1 MHSRDKANIQKSLK
15 TVFLFGLICL
25 TANLSSIAVAAEEKV
40 LNVYNWADYIA
51 PDTISNFQKETGI
64 RVRYDNYDGNETLHA
79 KLVAGKSGYDIVVPA
94 SSWAK
99 IQLQGGLLQKLDKT
113 QLPNWQN
120 LDPVILTQLSQ
131 VDPGNQYLVSWLWG
145 YTTVG
150 VNMDKVKTA
159 LGNTPMPDN
168 AWELVF
174 NPQYTHK
181 LKGCGLG
188 YLDSGSEV
196 FPAVL
201 HYLGKPAYSNDK
213 ADYTAAFDVLKKVRG
228 DIKVFT
234 SLGQIEDIANG
245 SVCVVLGWVG
255 DFNLAHKR
263 SIENKKPKNIV
274 ALVPANG
281 GVMFMDTM
289 AIPADAPHPHNA
301 HLFINYILNPKVH
314 ASLTNAVTYANPN
327 KAATPF
333 VDADIKN
340 NPSIYLSPTDISHL
354 VPPDTVDNNT
364 RRTIT
369 RLFTRFKSG
378 L

>member
-1 MHSRDKANIQKSLK
+1 MRSWVEASTKKSLK
-15 TVFLFGLICL
+15 TVLFLGVAYLIFN
-25 TANLSSIAVAAEEKV
+25 AQSAAVAAEEKV

-51 PDTISNFQKETGI
+51 PDTIANFQKETGI
-64 RVRYDNYDGNETLHA
+64 KVRYDNYDGNEALHA
-79 KLVAGKSGYDIVVPA
+79 KLVARKSGYDIVVPA

-99 IQLQGGLLQKLDKT
+99 IQLQGGLLQKLDKA

-120 LDPVILTQLSQ
+120 LDPAILTQLNQ
-131 VDPGNQYLVSWLWG
+131 VDPGNQYLVNWLWG

-150 VNMDKVKTA
+150 INVDKVKKA
-159 LGNTPMPDN
+159 LGSTPMPDN

-174 NPQYTHK
+174 NPVYTNK

-201 HYLGKPAYSNDK
+201 HYLGKPAYSSNA

-234 SLGQIEDIANG
+234 SLGQIEDITNG
-245 SVCVVLGWVG
+245 SVCVVLGWAG
-255 DFNLAHKR
+255 DFNLAYKR
-263 SIENKKPKNIV
+263 SVENKKPQNIV
-274 ALVPANG
+274 ALVPKNG
-281 GVMFMDTM
+281 GIMFMDTM

-301 HLFINYILNPKVH
+301 HLFINYILNPQVH

-327 KAATPF
+327 KAATPY
-333 VDADIKN
+333 VNAEIKN
-340 NPSIYLSPTDISHL
+340 NLSIYLSPADISHL

>member
-1 MHSRDKANIQKSLK
+1 MRSWVEASTKKSLK
-15 TVFLFGLICL
+15 TVLFLGVAYLIFN
-25 TANLSSIAVAAEEKV
+25 AQSAAVAAEEKV

-51 PDTISNFQKETGI
+51 PDTIANFQKETGI
-64 RVRYDNYDGNETLHA
+64 KVRYDNYDGNEALHA
-79 KLVAGKSGYDIVVPA
+79 KLVARKSGYDIVVPA

-99 IQLQGGLLQKLDKT
+99 IQLQGGLLQKLDKA

-120 LDPVILTQLSQ
+120 LDPAILTQLNQ
-131 VDPGNQYLVSWLWG
+131 VDPGNQYLVNWLWG

-150 VNMDKVKTA
+150 INVDKVKKA
-159 LGNTPMPDN
+159 LGSTPMPDN

-174 NPQYTHK
+174 NPVYTNK

-201 HYLGKPAYSNDK
+201 HYLGKPAYSSNA

-234 SLGQIEDIANG
+234 SLGQIEDITNG
-245 SVCVVLGWVG
+245 SVCVVLGWAG
-255 DFNLAHKR
+255 DFNLAYKR
-263 SIENKKPKNIV
+263 SVENKKPQNIV
-274 ALVPANG
+274 ALVPKNG
-281 GVMFMDTM
+281 GIMFMDTM

-301 HLFINYILNPKVH
+301 HLFINYILNPQVH

-327 KAATPF
+327 KAATPY
-333 VDADIKN
+333 VNAEIKN
-340 NPSIYLSPTDISHL
+340 NPSIYLSPADISQL